1 MKPLALK
8 EAIIYKLMELLSEER
23 SETRNNVI
31 RKQSMTAEE
40 RLNEQKLQVII
51 FFIIFLHSLFLAKNQ
66 I

>member
-51 FFIIFLHSLFLAKNQ
+51 FFYFFFHSLFLVKNQ